1 MSASDRIAFRA
12 SPNTHMSESAEKP
25 RIAMGADHAGYHAK
39 EAIKRYLLEQGY
51 PVEDLGTWSDES
63 VDYPDYAK
71 KVAEKVA
78 GGEDQLGVLVCG
90 TGIGMAMAANKVEGI
105 RAAVAHDA
113 MTARLAR
120 EHNDANV
127 LTLGGRV
134 VDDTR
139 AVEIAKEFLNAKFA
153 GGRHQRRIDKI
164 TELDEERMKK

>member
-1 MSASDRIAFRA
+1 
-12 SPNTHMSESAEKP
+12 MSESAEKP